1 MLRGGLSGSGDIYH
15 PANAIFKVRARLIAY
30 FLMIVI
36 KSNNFF
42 DRNSLKRAVY
52 PQNEKNLFGDSP
64 TNFSSILFP
73 FFPDSLIIFY
83 SSFTRRHS
91 MEWITPR
98 TKWTRQRP
106 EWSRPDYARIMSVGG
121 KFSSFLFPSTVW
133 NAAKFNF
140 NIKRTPSSIRGT
152 GHNVERIHI
161 FSPVT
166 AKVVTQFSC
175 RCHISKVSSNIK
187 SSNLLFNGDN
197 NDFLAAKYCVWL
209 TLIRRYNICVVQL

>member
-1 MLRGGLSGSGDIYH
+1 
-15 PANAIFKVRARLIAY
+15 
-30 FLMIVI
+30 
-36 KSNNFF
+36 
-42 DRNSLKRAVY
+42 
-52 PQNEKNLFGDSP
+52 
-64 TNFSSILFP
+64 
-73 FFPDSLIIFY
+73 
-83 SSFTRRHS
+83 

-187 SSNLLFNGDN
+187 SSNLLFHGNN

-209 TLIRRYNICVVQL
+209 AWFEDAYMSREIVSMIAFVYHLIISNNIMEFKYDTNEIFH

>member
-1 MLRGGLSGSGDIYH
+1 
-15 PANAIFKVRARLIAY
+15 
-30 FLMIVI
+30 MIVI

-52 PQNEKNLFGDSP
+52 PQNEKNLSGDSP

-140 NIKRTPSSIRGT
+140 NIKRTPSNIRGT

-197 NDFLAAKYCVWL
+197 NDFLAAKYYVWL

>member
-1 MLRGGLSGSGDIYH
+1 
-15 PANAIFKVRARLIAY
+15 
-30 FLMIVI
+30 
-36 KSNNFF
+36 
-42 DRNSLKRAVY
+42 
-52 PQNEKNLFGDSP
+52 
-64 TNFSSILFP
+64 
-73 FFPDSLIIFY
+73 
-83 SSFTRRHS
+83 

-187 SSNLLFNGDN
+187 SSNLLFHGNN
-197 NDFLAAKYCVWL
+197 NDFLAFLHINAYV
-209 TLIRRYNICVVQL
+209 LIYNILSISTPTPSFTRRGRRLFSIQTSIFREI